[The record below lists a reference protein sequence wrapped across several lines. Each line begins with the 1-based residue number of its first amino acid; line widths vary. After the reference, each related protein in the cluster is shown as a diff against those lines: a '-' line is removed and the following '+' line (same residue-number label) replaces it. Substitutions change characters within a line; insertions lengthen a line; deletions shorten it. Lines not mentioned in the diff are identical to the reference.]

1 MVQVSIIRNSVV
13 TNQASFPSQE
23 EAQAWLSSHEAMG
36 SFGHKDIFA
45 SQEVLIS
52 EEVRG
57 AVQVLVSEA
66 TFDQYGDEI
75 DPAVYEINP
84 DGVISPAVYETQQVL
99 VSPATYSVEIV
110 DITAQ
115 LAQEATN
122 VAALKLLADTDWMI
136 LRELDSGVPCSVE
149 IKDARAAARASIVR

>member
-1 MVQVSIIRNSVV
+1 MIKVTITRDGQI

-75 DPAVYEINP
+75 DPAVYEIDP
-84 DGVISPAVYETQQVL
+84 DGVISPAVYETQSIL
-99 VSPATYSVEIV
+99 VSPATYLVEIT

-115 LAQEATN
+115 LAAEAES
-122 VAALKLLADTDWMI
+122 VAALAYLAATDYI
-136 LRELDSGVPCSVE
+136 V
-149 IKDARAAARASIVR
+149 IRAMERGEALSAEFKAERDAARLKVL

>member
-1 MVQVSIIRNSVV
+1 
-13 TNQASFPSQE
+13 
-23 EAQAWLSSHEAMG
+23 
-36 SFGHKDIFA
+36 
-45 SQEVLIS
+45 
-52 EEVRG
+52 
-57 AVQVLVSEA
+57 
-66 TFDQYGDEI
+66 
-75 DPAVYEINP
+75 
-84 DGVISPAVYETQQVL
+84 VYETQQVL